1 MMEKFITVNRARVL
15 LEENISSIEPCYLP
29 ISAIGGLRL
38 AEDILSP
45 NDIPYFN
52 QSSVDGYAFIFDS
65 SDAQLKIVGQV
76 QAGPNEKVNIQKGEA
91 IRIFTGA
98 PVPSGADTIVMQE
111 KVSIEGDNLTI
122 LDKQLKK
129 GDNLRKAGSE
139 IPKNAIA
146 LKKGMVMNAAAI
158 GVIASLGIENAKVIP
173 PPMVTIIVTGN
184 EIKRPGEELS
194 FGEVYDSSS
203 FAMKSILDKLGCKN
217 IIVKYVKDELS
228 EIVAQLKSAV
238 DSSDLILLTG
248 GVSVGDYDFTLQAFE
263 ACGINSVFHKIKQK
277 PGKPLLFGKYNNKVV
292 FGFPGNPASVLTCF
306 YEYVYPSIGRMMEL
320 DLDLSKQYL
329 KVTNDY
335 SKPLGLT
342 HFLKARVEANEVSI
356 LTGQESYKISSL
368 AMANAF
374 VVLGEEDG
382 AVQKSDKVEV
392 HLIPH

>member
-1 MMEKFITVNRARVL
+1 MEKLITVNRARVL
-15 LEENISSIEPCYLP
+15 LEENIYSIELSYLP
-29 ISAIGGLRL
+29 ISEIGGLRL
-38 AEDILSP
+38 AEDILAP
-45 NDIPYFN
+45 NDIPYFT

-65 SDAQLKIVGQV
+65 ADAQLKIVGQV

-111 KVSIEGDNLTI
+111 KVSIEGDSLII

-129 GDNLRKAGSE
+129 GDNLRKVGSE

-158 GVIASLGIENAKVIP
+158 GVVASLGIANAKVIP
-173 PPMVTIIVTGN
+173 APQVTIIVTGN
-184 EIKRPGEELS
+184 EIKKPGEELS

-203 FAMKSILDKLGCKN
+203 FAMTSILEKLGCKN
-217 IIVKYVKDELS
+217 IIVQYVKDELS

-277 PGKPLLFGKYNNKVV
+277 PGKPLLFGKYYNKVV

-320 DLDLSKQYL
+320 NLDLSKQYL
-329 KVTNDY
+329 IVTNDY

-342 HFLKARVEANEVSI
+342 HFLKASVCGNEVAI

-374 VVLGEEDG
+374 VVLGEEDREVKKG
-382 AVQKSDKVEV
+382 DKVEV
-392 HLIPH
+392 HLISH

>member
-1 MMEKFITVNRARVL
+1 
-15 LEENISSIEPCYLP
+15 LP
-29 ISAIGGLRL
+29 ISSIGGLRL
-38 AEDILSP
+38 AQDIIAP

-65 SDAQLKIVGQV
+65 SNPQLKIVGQV

-111 KVSIEGDNLTI
+111 KVSIEGDSLTI
-122 LDKQLKK
+122 LDKHLKQ
-129 GDNLRKAGSE
+129 GDNLRKVGSE

-158 GVIASLGIENAKVIP
+158 GVVASLGIAKAKVIP
-173 PPMVTIIVTGN
+173 APRVTIIVTGN
-184 EIKRPGEELS
+184 EIKKPGEELS
-194 FGEVYDSSS
+194 YGEVYDSSS
-203 FAMKSILDKLGCKN
+203 FAMTSILEKLGCKN
-217 IIVKYVKDELS
+217 IIIKYVKDELS

-248 GVSVGDYDFTLQAFE
+248 GVSVGDYDFTLRAFE

-306 YEYVYPSIGRMMEL
+306 YEYVYPSIGRIMGINLEL
-320 DLDLSKQYL
+320 SQQYL
-329 KVTNDY
+329 PLSNDY
-335 SKPLGLT
+335 TKPLGLT
-342 HFLKARVEANEVSI
+342 HFLKARVDGNEVAI

-374 VVLGEEDG
+374 VVLGEEVG
-382 AVQKSDKVEV
+382 AVKKGNKVEV
-392 HLIPH
+392 HLIPN